1 MQVCGAVALLQH
13 LADRGLD
20 IVGFL
25 LQPHGV
31 TQQHGHGGNGAQR
44 VGDAF
49 TGNVRSG
56 AVHRF
61 IEGNLPADS
70 GGSQHAQR
78 AGDHRSFIGEYVSEQ
93 IFGNDHIEAPRIHH

>member
-1 MQVCGAVALLQH
+1 M
-13 LADRGLD
+13 
-20 IVGFL
+20 
-25 LQPHGV
+25 
-31 TQQHGHGGNGAQR
+31 
-44 VGDAF
+44 
-49 TGNVRSG
+49 
-56 AVHRF
+56 HRF